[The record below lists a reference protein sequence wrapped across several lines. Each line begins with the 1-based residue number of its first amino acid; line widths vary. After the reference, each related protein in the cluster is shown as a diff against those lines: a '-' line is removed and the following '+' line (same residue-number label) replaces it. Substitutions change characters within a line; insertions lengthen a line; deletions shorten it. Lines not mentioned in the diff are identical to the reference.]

1 MLNNEIHN
9 KEELSKSQFSNK
21 LLKTFDDHMSK
32 TKEKLEQNIQE
43 KGNIDK
49 LEKELRDDID
59 NLSNLLN
66 SIIIRHHKDY
76 VSSFTNFMN
85 IVRKD
90 LQMKLEQMEK
100 VEEERRRKN
109 NINIITCERDY
120 FRMESIRM
128 YDLCKKLQEQL
139 NDVTIKMNL
148 LKDEVII
155 LQNKWKDSQNEKR
168 QIVIDL
174 EKNSLT
180 AKELE
185 KSINQLREILNK
197 EQKKIINEKIEK
209 KDNKEQLI
217 NLIDKYKKDL
227 EKEKI
232 KNNKVLNEL
241 VQMKQER
248 NKLENIFIDC
258 VEETRKMI
266 FNRRLKKSF
275 ERKNS
280 RNKLSDSEINRS
292 LNFDYNNFLMV
303 DKKQIIEDFILNDD
317 VNSFIKEV
325 MFLKNNNKNGNFI
338 ENKNLINK
346 IKLPSI
352 HGSFIQ
358 KKMQKS
364 ESTKNLVNKQSF
376 IKKLKIINK

>member
-59 NLSNLLN
+59 NLSNLMN

-185 KSINQLREILNK
+185 KSINQLREIVNK

-209 KDNKEQLI
+209 KDDKEQLI
-217 NLIDKYKKDL
+217 NLIDKYKKEL

-280 RNKLSDSEINRS
+280 RNKLGDSEINRS

-325 MFLKNNNKNGNFI
+325 MFLKNNNKNGNLI

-352 HGSFIQ
+352 QGSFIQ

>member
-59 NLSNLLN
+59 NLSNLMN

-185 KSINQLREILNK
+185 KSINQLREIVNK

-209 KDNKEQLI
+209 KDDKEQLI

-280 RNKLSDSEINRS
+280 RNKLGDSEINRS

-325 MFLKNNNKNGNFI
+325 MFLKNNKNGNFI

-352 HGSFIQ
+352 QGSFIQ

>member
-9 KEELSKSQFSNK
+9 KEELSKSQFTNK

-59 NLSNLLN
+59 NLSNLMN

-209 KDNKEQLI
+209 KDDKEQLI
-217 NLIDKYKKDL
+217 NLIDKYKKEL

-280 RNKLSDSEINRS
+280 RNKLGDSEINRS

-325 MFLKNNNKNGNFI
+325 MFLKNNKNGNFI

-352 HGSFIQ
+352 QGSFIQ

>member
-59 NLSNLLN
+59 NLSNLMN

-185 KSINQLREILNK
+185 KSINQLREIVNK

-209 KDNKEQLI
+209 KDDKEQLI
-217 NLIDKYKKDL
+217 NLIDKYKKEL

-280 RNKLSDSEINRS
+280 RNKLGDSEINRS

-317 VNSFIKEV
+317 VNSFINEV
-325 MFLKNNNKNGNFI
+325 MCLKNNKNGNFI

-352 HGSFIQ
+352 QGSFIQ

>member
-128 YDLCKKLQEQL
+128 HDLCKKLQEQL

-180 AKELE
+180 AQELE

-325 MFLKNNNKNGNFI
+325 MFLKNNNKNGNLI

>member
-128 YDLCKKLQEQL
+128 HDLCKKLQEQL

-185 KSINQLREILNK
+185 KSINQLREIVNK

-209 KDNKEQLI
+209 KDDKEQLI
-217 NLIDKYKKDL
+217 NLIDKYKKEL

-280 RNKLSDSEINRS
+280 RNKLGDSEINRS

-325 MFLKNNNKNGNFI
+325 MFLKNNKNGNFI

-352 HGSFIQ
+352 QGSFIQ

>member
-1 MLNNEIHN
+1 
-9 KEELSKSQFSNK
+9 
-21 LLKTFDDHMSK
+21 
-32 TKEKLEQNIQE
+32 
-43 KGNIDK
+43 
-49 LEKELRDDID
+49 
-59 NLSNLLN
+59 
-66 SIIIRHHKDY
+66 
-76 VSSFTNFMN
+76 
-85 IVRKD
+85 
-90 LQMKLEQMEK
+90 
-100 VEEERRRKN
+100 
-109 NINIITCERDY
+109 
-120 FRMESIRM
+120 
-128 YDLCKKLQEQL
+128 
-139 NDVTIKMNL
+139 
-148 LKDEVII
+148 
-155 LQNKWKDSQNEKR
+155 
-168 QIVIDL
+168 
-174 EKNSLT
+174 
-180 AKELE
+180 
-185 KSINQLREILNK
+185 
-197 EQKKIINEKIEK
+197 
-209 KDNKEQLI
+209 
-217 NLIDKYKKDL
+217 
-227 EKEKI
+227 
-232 KNNKVLNEL
+232 
-241 VQMKQER
+241 MKQER

-280 RNKLSDSEINRS
+280 RNKLGDSEINRS

-352 HGSFIQ
+352 QGSFIQ

>member
-185 KSINQLREILNK
+185 KSINQLREIVNK

-209 KDNKEQLI
+209 KDDKEQLI
-217 NLIDKYKKDL
+217 NLIDKYKKEL

-280 RNKLSDSEINRS
+280 RNKLGDSEINRS

-325 MFLKNNNKNGNFI
+325 MFLKNNKNGNFI

-352 HGSFIQ
+352 QGSFIQ

>member
-100 VEEERRRKN
+100 GEEERRRKN

-128 YDLCKKLQEQL
+128 HDLCKKLQEQL

-248 NKLENIFIDC
+248 NK
-258 VEETRKMI
+258 
-266 FNRRLKKSF
+266 
-275 ERKNS
+275 
-280 RNKLSDSEINRS
+280 
-292 LNFDYNNFLMV
+292 
-303 DKKQIIEDFILNDD
+303 
-317 VNSFIKEV
+317 
-325 MFLKNNNKNGNFI
+325 
-338 ENKNLINK
+338 
-346 IKLPSI
+346 
-352 HGSFIQ
+352 
-358 KKMQKS
+358 
-364 ESTKNLVNKQSF
+364 
-376 IKKLKIINK
+376 

>member
-9 KEELSKSQFSNK
+9 KEELSKSQFTNK

-59 NLSNLLN
+59 NLANLMN

-185 KSINQLREILNK
+185 KSINQLREIVNK

-209 KDNKEQLI
+209 KDDKEQLM

-280 RNKLSDSEINRS
+280 RNKLGDSDINRS
-292 LNFDYNNFLMV
+292 LNFDYKNFLMV

-325 MFLKNNNKNGNFI
+325 MFLKNNNKSGNLI

-346 IKLPSI
+346 VKLPSI
-352 HGSFIQ
+352 PGSFIQ
-358 KKMQKS
+358 KKMHKS

>member
-185 KSINQLREILNK
+185 KSINQLREIVNK

-209 KDNKEQLI
+209 KDDKEQLI
-217 NLIDKYKKDL
+217 NLIDKYKKEL

-280 RNKLSDSEINRS
+280 RNKLGDSEINRS

-325 MFLKNNNKNGNFI
+325 MFLKNNNKNGNLI

>member
-1 MLNNEIHN
+1 
-9 KEELSKSQFSNK
+9 
-21 LLKTFDDHMSK
+21 
-32 TKEKLEQNIQE
+32 
-43 KGNIDK
+43 
-49 LEKELRDDID
+49 
-59 NLSNLLN
+59 
-66 SIIIRHHKDY
+66 
-76 VSSFTNFMN
+76 MN

-185 KSINQLREILNK
+185 KSINQLREIVNK
-197 EQKKIINEKIEK
+197 EQKKIISEKIEK
-209 KDNKEQLI
+209 KDDKEQLM

-280 RNKLSDSEINRS
+280 RNKLGDSDINRS
-292 LNFDYNNFLMV
+292 LNFDYKNFLMV

-325 MFLKNNNKNGNFI
+325 MFLKNNNKSGNLI

-346 IKLPSI
+346 VKLPSI
-352 HGSFIQ
+352 PGSFIQ
-358 KKMQKS
+358 KKMHKS
-364 ESTKNLVNKQSF
+364 KSTKNLVNKQSF

>member
-128 YDLCKKLQEQL
+128 HDLCKKLQEQL

-155 LQNKWKDSQNEKR
+155 LQNKWRDSQNEKR

-325 MFLKNNNKNGNFI
+325 MFLKNNNKNGNLI

>member
-59 NLSNLLN
+59 NLANLMN

-128 YDLCKKLQEQL
+128 HDLCKKLQEQL

-185 KSINQLREILNK
+185 KSINQLREIVNK

-209 KDNKEQLI
+209 KDDKEQLI
-217 NLIDKYKKDL
+217 NLIDKYKKEL

-280 RNKLSDSEINRS
+280 RNKLGDSEINRS

-325 MFLKNNNKNGNFI
+325 MFLKNNKNGNFI

-352 HGSFIQ
+352 QGSFIQ

>member
-128 YDLCKKLQEQL
+128 HDLCKKLQEQL

-155 LQNKWKDSQNEKR
+155 LQNKWRDSQNEKR

-180 AKELE
+180 AQELE

-352 HGSFIQ
+352 QGSFIQ

>member
-59 NLSNLLN
+59 NLANLMN

-185 KSINQLREILNK
+185 KSINQLREIVNK

-209 KDNKEQLI
+209 KDDKEQLI
-217 NLIDKYKKDL
+217 NLIDKYKKEL

-280 RNKLSDSEINRS
+280 RNKLGDSEINRS

-352 HGSFIQ
+352 QGSFIQ

>member
-59 NLSNLLN
+59 NLSNLMN

-185 KSINQLREILNK
+185 KSINQLREIVNK

-209 KDNKEQLI
+209 KDDKEQLI
-217 NLIDKYKKDL
+217 NLIDKYKKEL

-280 RNKLSDSEINRS
+280 RNKLGDSEINRS

-325 MFLKNNNKNGNFI
+325 MFLKNNKNGNFI

-352 HGSFIQ
+352 QGSFIQ

>member
-185 KSINQLREILNK
+185 KSINQLREIVNK

-209 KDNKEQLI
+209 KDDKEQLI
-217 NLIDKYKKDL
+217 NLIDKYKKEI

-280 RNKLSDSEINRS
+280 RNKLGDSEINRS

-325 MFLKNNNKNGNFI
+325 MFLKNNKNGNFI

-352 HGSFIQ
+352 QGSFIQ

>member
-185 KSINQLREILNK
+185 KSINQLREIVNK

-209 KDNKEQLI
+209 KDDKEQLI
-217 NLIDKYKKDL
+217 NLIDKYKKEL

-280 RNKLSDSEINRS
+280 RNKLGDSDINRS

-325 MFLKNNNKNGNFI
+325 MFLKNNKNGNFI

-352 HGSFIQ
+352 QGSFIQ

>member
-59 NLSNLLN
+59 NLSNLMN

-185 KSINQLREILNK
+185 KSINQLREIVNK

-280 RNKLSDSEINRS
+280 RNKLGDSEINRS

-325 MFLKNNNKNGNFI
+325 MFLKNNNKNGNLI

-352 HGSFIQ
+352 QGSFIQ

>member
-59 NLSNLLN
+59 NLSNLMN

-185 KSINQLREILNK
+185 KSINQLREIVNK

-209 KDNKEQLI
+209 KDDKEQLI
-217 NLIDKYKKDL
+217 NLIDKYKKEL

-280 RNKLSDSEINRS
+280 RNKLGDSEINRS

-325 MFLKNNNKNGNFI
+325 MFLKNNNKNGNLI

>member
-128 YDLCKKLQEQL
+128 HDLCKKLQEQL

-185 KSINQLREILNK
+185 KSINQLREIVNK

-209 KDNKEQLI
+209 KDDKEQLI
-217 NLIDKYKKDL
+217 NLIDKYKKEL

-280 RNKLSDSEINRS
+280 RNKLGDSEINRS

-325 MFLKNNNKNGNFI
+325 MFLKNNNKSGNLI

>member
-185 KSINQLREILNK
+185 KSINQLREIVNK

-217 NLIDKYKKDL
+217 NLIDKYKKEL

-280 RNKLSDSEINRS
+280 RNKLGDSEINRS

-325 MFLKNNNKNGNFI
+325 MFLKNNNKNGNLI

>member
-280 RNKLSDSEINRS
+280 RNKLGDSEINRS

-352 HGSFIQ
+352 QGSFIQ

>member
-128 YDLCKKLQEQL
+128 HDLCKKLQEQL

-174 EKNSLT
+174 EKNSLI

-325 MFLKNNNKNGNFI
+325 MFLKNNNKNGNLI

>member
-59 NLSNLLN
+59 NLSNLMN

-128 YDLCKKLQEQL
+128 HDLCKKLQEQL

-185 KSINQLREILNK
+185 KSINQLREIVNK

-209 KDNKEQLI
+209 KDDKEQLI
-217 NLIDKYKKDL
+217 NLIDKYKKEL

-280 RNKLSDSEINRS
+280 RNKLGDSEINRS

-325 MFLKNNNKNGNFI
+325 MFLKNNKNGNFI

-352 HGSFIQ
+352 QGSFIQ

>member
-128 YDLCKKLQEQL
+128 HDLCKKLQEQL

-325 MFLKNNNKNGNFI
+325 MFLKNNNKNGNLI

>member
-59 NLSNLLN
+59 NLSNLMN

-185 KSINQLREILNK
+185 KSINQLREIVNK

-209 KDNKEQLI
+209 KDDKEQLI
-217 NLIDKYKKDL
+217 NLIDKYKKEL

-352 HGSFIQ
+352 QGSFIQ

>member
-128 YDLCKKLQEQL
+128 HDLCKKLQEQL

-155 LQNKWKDSQNEKR
+155 LQNKWRDSQNEKR

-180 AKELE
+180 AQELE

-325 MFLKNNNKNGNFI
+325 MFLKNNNKNGNLI

>member
-59 NLSNLLN
+59 NLSNLMN

-155 LQNKWKDSQNEKR
+155 LQNKWRDSQNEKR

-185 KSINQLREILNK
+185 KSINQLREIVNK

-209 KDNKEQLI
+209 KDDKEQLI
-217 NLIDKYKKDL
+217 NLIDKYKKEL

-280 RNKLSDSEINRS
+280 RNKLGDSEINRS

-325 MFLKNNNKNGNFI
+325 MFLKNNKNGNFI

-352 HGSFIQ
+352 QGSFIQ

>member
-59 NLSNLLN
+59 NLSNLMN

-209 KDNKEQLI
+209 KDDKEQLI
-217 NLIDKYKKDL
+217 NLIDKYKKEL

-280 RNKLSDSEINRS
+280 RNKLGDSEINRS

-325 MFLKNNNKNGNFI
+325 MFLKNNKNGNFI

-352 HGSFIQ
+352 QGSFIQ